1 MKFLVTIEP
10 GTDDTAWGVAVPA
23 LPDCFSAGDTLDEAL
38 ENVKEAIEMQIEWL
52 LDHDQPI
59 PVGHGNELA
68 AAVRADPDRAGWLL
82 AVVDIAP
89 EVLDATMERVNISL
103 PRRVLYAIDRAA
115 TGAGKTRSGYLAEA
129 ALKMAADHDAASRD

>member
-10 GTDDTAWGVAVPA
+10 GTDDAAWGVAVPA

-38 ENVKEAIEMQIEWL
+38 ENAKEAIEMQIEWL
-52 LDHDQPI
+52 LDHGQPI
-59 PVGHGNELA
+59 PVGHSNELA
-68 AAVRADPDRAGWLL
+68 ADVRADPDRSGWLL

-115 TGAGKTRSGYLAEA
+115 AGAGKTRSGYLAEA
-129 ALKMAADHDAASRD
+129 ALKMAAEH